1 MSRIYYMGIF
11 TSLIIKTDKIM
22 INTIKDLHI
31 TSMIGQSKG
40 TFQAIVK
47 VPAGYMVAYEL
58 GSELPSLNRWK
69 KGALQTIQFQPEGS
83 SHWLTV
89 FARKGTKVIILD
101 LKIAEQLEVGT
112 VNSLFYNTN
121 LMDQGQYQAMKAKT
135 WADKVFLLNE

>member
-1 MSRIYYMGIF
+1 MVNK
-11 TSLIIKTDKIM
+11 IKVLAVVDF
-22 INTIKDLHI
+22 
-31 TSMIGQSKG
+31 IGDSKG
-40 TFQAIVK
+40 IFQAITK
-47 VPAGYMVAYEL
+47 TPAGYIVAYEL

-83 SHWLTV
+83 NYWLTV
-89 FARKGTKVIILD
+89 FARKGTKVVLMD

-121 LMDQGQYQAMKAKT
+121 LMDQGQYQSMRAKT

>member
-1 MSRIYYMGIF
+1 
-11 TSLIIKTDKIM
+11 M

-47 VPAGYMVAYEL
+47 VPAGYLVAYEL

-101 LKIAEQLEVGT
+101 LKIAEALEVGT
-112 VNSLFYNTN
+112 VNQLFYNTN
-121 LMDQGQYQAMKAKT
+121 LYDQGQYQAMKAKT
-135 WADKVFLLNE
+135 WADKVFVINGLEK